1 MAELA
6 ETRRVPDAPEVA
18 RDAHRAVRPLPLVGT
33 AEYRPGGY
41 EHPRSRTYPT
51 YHSQHVPTSFCKAF
65 QDCAS
70 CHDVG
75 TEAATFGAIVGA
87 GCRHSKANTG
97 ASVGTEG
104 KRGNYGNSN
113 CIGDGAKASNRV
125 GPVGNRNNCSS
136 NSNDSLGNGVNNSNG
151 ARFSDGDFPK
161 LIASKIDVG
170 NN

>member
-6 ETRRVPDAPEVA
+6 ETRCVPDAPEIA

-51 YHSQHVPTSFCKAF
+51 YYGKHVPTSFCKAF
-65 QDCAS
+65 QYCRS

-75 TEAATFGAIVGA
+75 TEAATLE
-87 GCRHSKANTG
+87 ANAG

-104 KRGNYGNSN
+104 KHSKHSN
-113 CIGDGAKASNRV
+113 GDCIGVGAKASNCV
-125 GPVGNRNNCSS
+125 GSVGHRNHL
-136 NSNDSLGNGVNNSNG
+136 SL
-151 ARFSDGDFPK
+151 RH
-161 LIASKIDVG
+161 I
-170 NN
+170 